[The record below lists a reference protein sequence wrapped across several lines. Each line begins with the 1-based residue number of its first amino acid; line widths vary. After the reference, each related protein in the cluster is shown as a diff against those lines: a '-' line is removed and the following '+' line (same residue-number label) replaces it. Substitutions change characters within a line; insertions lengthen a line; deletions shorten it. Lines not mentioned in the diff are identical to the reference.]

1 MQLSEQLIYCTTKII
16 NIIDETKIAT
26 GTGFFMNFNENLE
39 KGTCQPVII
48 TNKHVVK
55 DAKKIIFS
63 VCRADEN
70 NNPLDQ
76 QKFTI
81 ILDEFKIINHPDND
95 VDLCAIPIAS
105 LDSYSQEYKVRLY
118 RGKLGTDL
126 IINEDEVKDCSAMED
141 IIMIGYPNGL
151 EDSYNNKPIIR
162 KGITSTHL
170 KFDYNGK
177 KEFLIDMACFPGSSG
192 SPIFFCNE
200 SSYTQGNTTFFG
212 SRCKLLGLL
221 YGGPQHT
228 STGSVVFENIPTN
241 PKASSPSK
249 TPSTTPSKTPSTTPS
264 KTPIPTPTVTPPT
277 TPPTTPP
284 GKEYI
289 YEYKKIV
296 NGTCSDWS
304 DDWSKWSIT
313 PKYSTDTQKVQKR
326 TEVTGYKTTTEK
338 RLVGTR
344 TKTVLDTTKPI
355 YKDERYYVGTVKKDY
370 CKEYGYVLANTGE
383 YRNEYSSWSS

>member
-39 KGTCQPVII
+39 KGTCQPVIV

-63 VCRADEN
+63 VCKADQN

-76 QKFTI
+76 QRFTI
-81 ILDEFKIINHPDND
+81 THDEFNIINHPDND

-126 IINEDEVKDCSAMED
+126 IINEDEAKDCSAMED
-141 IIMIGYPNGL
+141 IIMIGYHNGL

-200 SSYTQGNTTFFG
+200 SSYTQGNTTFFE

-241 PKASSPSK
+241 PKAIIQ
-249 TPSTTPSKTPSTTPS
+249 
-264 KTPIPTPTVTPPT
+264 IPNNLGIVIKAVRI
-277 TPPTTPP
+277 
-284 GKEYI
+284 KEL
-289 YEYKKIV
+289 E
-296 NGTCSDWS
+296 DFM
-304 DDWSKWSIT
+304 
-313 PKYSTDTQKVQKR
+313 
-326 TEVTGYKTTTEK
+326 
-338 RLVGTR
+338 
-344 TKTVLDTTKPI
+344 
-355 YKDERYYVGTVKKDY
+355 KDM
-370 CKEYGYVLANTGE
+370 N
-383 YRNEYSSWSS
+383 

>member
-81 ILDEFKIINHPDND
+81 TLDEFKIINHPDND
-95 VDLCAIPIAS
+95 VDLCAIPIAL
-105 LDSYSQEYKVRLY
+105 LDSYSQKYKVRLY

-177 KEFLIDMACFPGSSG
+177 KEFLIDVAYYQGSSG
-192 SPIFFCNE
+192 SPVFIRQDGLGKEQTANGL
-200 SSYTQGNTTFFG
+200 TIGLTTNYSFLG
-212 SRCKLLGLL
+212 VLYAGPYNVVEGEIGISEIPCKMV
-221 YGGPQHT
+221 P
-228 STGSVVFENIPTN
+228 I
-241 PKASSPSK
+241 SK
-249 TPSTTPSKTPSTTPS
+249 TKVMINLGCVIKPCRIMELFEK
-264 KTPIPTPTVTPPT
+264 VR
-277 TPPTTPP
+277 
-284 GKEYI
+284 
-289 YEYKKIV
+289 
-296 NGTCSDWS
+296 NDQ
-304 DDWSKWSIT
+304 
-313 PKYSTDTQKVQKR
+313 QK
-326 TEVTGYKTTTEK
+326 
-338 RLVGTR
+338 
-344 TKTVLDTTKPI
+344 
-355 YKDERYYVGTVKKDY
+355 
-370 CKEYGYVLANTGE
+370 
-383 YRNEYSSWSS
+383 

>member
-81 ILDEFKIINHPDND
+81 TLDEFKIINHPDND

-200 SSYTQGNTTFFG
+200 SSYTQGNATFFG

-241 PKASSPSK
+241 PKAIIQ
-249 TPSTTPSKTPSTTPS
+249 
-264 KTPIPTPTVTPPT
+264 IPNNLGVVVKAVRI
-277 TPPTTPP
+277 
-284 GKEYI
+284 KE
-289 YEYKKIV
+289 
-296 NGTCSDWS
+296 
-304 DDWSKWSIT
+304 
-313 PKYSTDTQKVQKR
+313 
-326 TEVTGYKTTTEK
+326 
-338 RLVGTR
+338 L
-344 TKTVLDTTKPI
+344 
-355 YKDERYYVGTVKKDY
+355 ERFMK
-370 CKEYGYVLANTGE
+370 NM
-383 YRNEYSSWSS
+383 S

>member
-70 NNPLDQ
+70 NN
-76 QKFTI
+76 
-81 ILDEFKIINHPDND
+81 
-95 VDLCAIPIAS
+95 S

-241 PKASSPSK
+241 PKAIIQ
-249 TPSTTPSKTPSTTPS
+249 
-264 KTPIPTPTVTPPT
+264 IPNNLGVVVKAVRI
-277 TPPTTPP
+277 
-284 GKEYI
+284 KEL
-289 YEYKKIV
+289 EGFMK
-296 NGTCSDWS
+296 NMS
-304 DDWSKWSIT
+304 
-313 PKYSTDTQKVQKR
+313 
-326 TEVTGYKTTTEK
+326 
-338 RLVGTR
+338 
-344 TKTVLDTTKPI
+344 
-355 YKDERYYVGTVKKDY
+355 
-370 CKEYGYVLANTGE
+370 
-383 YRNEYSSWSS
+383 

>member
-81 ILDEFKIINHPDND
+81 TLDEFKIINHPDND

-200 SSYTQGNTTFFG
+200 SSYTQGNATFFG

-228 STGSVVFENIPTN
+228 STGNVVFKNIPTN
-241 PKASSPSK
+241 PKAIIQ
-249 TPSTTPSKTPSTTPS
+249 
-264 KTPIPTPTVTPPT
+264 IPNNLGVVVKAVRI
-277 TPPTTPP
+277 
-284 GKEYI
+284 KEL
-289 YEYKKIV
+289 E
-296 NGTCSDWS
+296 DFM
-304 DDWSKWSIT
+304 
-313 PKYSTDTQKVQKR
+313 
-326 TEVTGYKTTTEK
+326 
-338 RLVGTR
+338 
-344 TKTVLDTTKPI
+344 
-355 YKDERYYVGTVKKDY
+355 KDM
-370 CKEYGYVLANTGE
+370 
-383 YRNEYSSWSS
+383 S